1 MTSHDSN
8 HMRAPVAGDTSD
20 ALKRH

>member
-1 MTSHDSN
+1 
-8 HMRAPVAGDTSD
+8 MRALIAGGDTSD